1 MIDGNSNQMKK
12 LVLSYELAWRT
23 EDDKKF
29 MRTVEWK
36 NIRKKILDRDNYT
49 CQYCSYRNEKGMHV
63 NHIDGNPKNHSDE
76 NLEVIC
82 ISCHKITHS
91 GLWVAVFNVLDVYEE
106 SKYDQNNIVRIT
118 GKMRDEGKSDVEII
132 KFLGL
137 KKPVPWMQDL
147 EYLSKLYGFIS
158 SRKIDK
164 KNYGFTLTEKEQQSS
179 LKNRDKW

>member
-1 MIDGNSNQMKK
+1 MVDGNSNQMKK

-36 NIRKKILDRDNYT
+36 NIRKKILERDNYT
-49 CQYCSYRNEKGMHV
+49 CQYCNVQRKDHMQI
-63 NHIDGNPKNHSDE
+63 NHIGGNPKNHSDE

-82 ISCHKITHS
+82 ASCHKITHS
-91 GLWVAVFNVLDVYEE
+91 GLWAVVFNVVDVYEE
-106 SKYDQNNIVRIT
+106 CKYDQNDIVRIT
-118 GKMRDEGKSDVEII
+118 GKMRDEGKSDEEII

-137 KKPVPWMQDL
+137 KKPVPWKQDL

-158 SRKIDK
+158 SRKINK
-164 KNYGFTLTEKEQQSS
+164 KNYGVTLTEEEQQTS